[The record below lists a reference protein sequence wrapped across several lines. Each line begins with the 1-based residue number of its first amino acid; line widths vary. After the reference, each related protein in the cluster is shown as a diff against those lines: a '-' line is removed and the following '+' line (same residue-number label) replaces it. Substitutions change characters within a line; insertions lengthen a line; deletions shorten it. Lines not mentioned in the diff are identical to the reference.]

1 MPDISFLSGDERS
14 KEMRIRETSPPASAK
29 PEELAFVVPATEGD
43 DIEVIEIDEGEL
55 EDVLANEPF
64 LARAVYRLNLWVEE
78 TKIKLF
84 QRPEQVPPPKTPPQF
99 FQGKPGG
106 KTVPAPEAVKGV
118 SAPLTSPAIQAEAA
132 ALRASG
138 GAVRITPLPNAP
150 HRVRVIKRV
159 RRPVRVSFVEGEGAG
174 SVDVGKRAFT
184 LGLLGAMCVA
194 LLVGGHFALRA
205 QLRAGNA
212 ALADARAQVQGIQAQ
227 ISASQKQWAS
237 FQDLEPRLKAL
248 VKLLDTHRRPTSFLQ
263 KLEDMTLPSVSYG
276 SFTLTADRRVQLA
289 ISADSLPTAARQILL
304 FQRSPYVA
312 SLETS
317 GYTFIYEKPTD
328 AEPKQV
334 LFQATLNVTGAALA
348 PSDVAVVPQ

>member
-14 KEMRIRETSPPASAK
+14 KEAQIRQTPPPAPAK
-29 PEELAFVVPATEGD
+29 PEELAFVVPAAEND

-84 QRPEQVPPPKTPPQF
+84 QHPEPVPPPKTPPQF

-106 KTVPAPEAVKGV
+106 KAIPAPEAAKAAL
-118 SAPLTSPAIQAEAA
+118 APLANPAVQAEAA

-138 GAVRITPLPNAP
+138 GTVRITPLPNAP

-159 RRPVRVSFVEGEGAG
+159 RRPVRVSFVEGGEGFG

-194 LLVGGHFALRA
+194 LLVGGHFALAA
-205 QLRAGNA
+205 QLRAGNE
-212 ALADARAQVQGIQAQ
+212 ALADARGQVRDIQDQ
-227 ISASQKQWAS
+227 IAASQKQWSA

-248 VKLLDTHRRPTSFLQ
+248 VKLLDAHRRPTSFLQ
-263 KLEDMTLPSVSYG
+263 KLEDLTLPTVSYG
-276 SFTLTADRRVQLA
+276 SFTMTADRRVQLA

-304 FQRSPYVA
+304 FQRSPHI
-312 SLETS
+312 SSIETS

-328 AEPKQV
+328 TEPKQV
-334 LFQATLNVTGAALA
+334 LFQATLNVAEAALA
-348 PSDVAVVPQ
+348 PPDIAAAP